1 MTILICAHS
10 ILIGTFT
17 TRYIMH
23 LAWASNYK
31 CNATEEAGLIFS
43 LIMAWGGA
51 WMFGV
56 TAIDLL
62 LGVPLFPDFTDF
74 VPFTSAYLSNI
85 SMKYFL
91 LFVALYTIIFKII
104 SYYKQPYFIHRFAV
118 ELILFF
124 VLYIIQLTIALV
136 LLKSADMLL
145 DYLLT

>member
-1 MTILICAHS
+1 MTIFTCLQS
-10 ILIGTFT
+10 ILIGTFG

-23 LAWASNYK
+23 LVWSANYR
-31 CNATEEAGLIFS
+31 CNLTEEIGLLFS
-43 LIMAWGGA
+43 LMLAWFGA
-51 WMFGV
+51 CVFFLGLYDFLPGQSAFV
-56 TAIDLL
+56 DFSSFLPFRSAL
-62 LGVPLFPDFTDF
+62 LGETTLKNVI
-74 VPFTSAYLSNI
+74 V
-85 SMKYFL
+85 
-91 LFVALYTIIFKII
+91 FVAIYTIIFKII